1 LLASVVAVAAAL
13 MAAMSGAALADVCA
27 SRGGET
33 VVLGG
38 TSTCFS
44 DSTSQAAALNGSSAG
59 AAFDS
64 QAVAANNSRAL
75 ANYGSQ
81 AVALN
86 GSTAF
91 ANFNCVATALSG
103 EEDICP

>member
-1 LLASVVAVAAAL
+1 MRRLFLLASVVAVAAAL
-13 MAAMSGAALADVCA
+13 MAVMSGAALADVCA

-38 TSTCFS
+38 TSTCFL
-44 DSTSQAAALNGSSAG
+44 DSTSQAAALNGSSAEATG
-59 AAFDS
+59 
-64 QAVAANNSRAL
+64 
-75 ANYGSQ
+75 GSQ

-91 ANFNCVATALSG
+91 ANFNCVATALNG
-103 EEDICP
+103 EEHICT

>member
-1 LLASVVAVAAAL
+1 MRRLFLLASVVAVAAAL
-13 MAAMSGAALADVCA
+13 MAVMSGAALADVCA

-44 DSTSQAAALNGSSAG
+44 DSTSQAAALNGSSAE
-59 AAFDS
+59 AAG
-64 QAVAANNSRAL
+64 
-75 ANYGSQ
+75 GSQ

-91 ANFNCVATALSG
+91 ANFNCVATALNG